1 MTPDA
6 WIVLGLIALMM
17 VAFISDRFPAESV
30 GIGGAVVLLLS
41 GILTPG
47 EMLSGFS
54 NPATVTVACMFIL
67 SGGLQKTGALAA
79 LGAALMRVA
88 RWPWLLLL
96 LIMVVVG
103 GISAFVN
110 NTAAVAV
117 LLPLV
122 LQAARLRGLPASRFL
137 IPLSYASQFGGVCTL
152 IGTSTNL
159 LVNSIAV
166 QAGLPAFSMFEF
178 AQLGG

>member
-1 MTPDA
+1 MTATD
-6 WIVLGLIALMM
+6 GIAT
-17 VAFISDRFPAESV
+17 
-30 GIGGAVVLLLS
+30 S
-41 GILTPG
+41 G
-47 EMLSGFS
+47 
-54 NPATVTVACMFIL
+54 PATVTVACMFIL

-117 LLPLV
+117 LL
-122 LQAARLRGLPASRFL
+122 
-137 IPLSYASQFGGVCTL
+137 IW
-152 IGTSTNL
+152 
-159 LVNSIAV
+159 
-166 QAGLPAFSMFEF
+166 AGLVEGFLSQYHEPVLPYAVKILFGLVELTLLTVFLARSGRGSAAAETDPA
-178 AQLGG
+178 

>member
-41 GILTPG
+41 GILSPG

-117 LLPLV
+117 LLALARSV
-122 LQAARLRGLPASRFL
+122 RWRAALGTAQFCAHSGTNPAAPPS
-137 IPLSYASQFGGVCTL
+137 SQ
-152 IGTSTNL
+152 
-159 LVNSIAV
+159 
-166 QAGLPAFSMFEF
+166 
-178 AQLGG
+178 